1 MEDIV
6 DVESELTQ
14 RLSGLQKRLEKVAH
28 PDLSH
33 RGDLAKVHELIK
45 ANLQRSKVIQDQVNE
60 SKVGIFFLT
69 FNSIASNI
77 KTSQYVAILE
87 LLNFYMSFSD
97 TCARAFWTQKQSCR
111 NNQQICEQTAG
122 EEARYK
128 VIANMHS

>member
-60 SKVGIFFLT
+60 SKVGIYFLT
-69 FNSIASNI
+69 RNSIASN
-77 KTSQYVAILE
+77 KTSRYVAILE

-97 TCARAFWTQKQSCR
+97 TCARAF
-111 NNQQICEQTAG
+111 
-122 EEARYK
+122 
-128 VIANMHS
+128 